1 MAKINKIDNVNDYVR
16 YVGAEEL
23 HPHVAVIH
31 YDDLDNI
38 RHSLNNY
45 NVYGMFLQR
54 EFPYGLTYG
63 MGGYSASEG
72 SLIAVAPGQI
82 GGVSDDGSTIQLHG
96 WVLMFDQ
103 DFIRGT
109 DLERHMDEFH
119 FFNYNNN
126 EALRMQPNEKRTL
139 ITIIKMIR
147 MELREQREQ
156 SRASSSFAESRPKSA
171 KPTLTENRN
180 ENDLD
185 DIVRSYI
192 QLILQYCQRFYNR
205 QFHETSTGNNDLLVR
220 FNKVL
225 EQYYEKEMQFKNGTP
240 SVSYCASE
248 LFLSPNYFG
257 DIIKTATG
265 DTATHYIR
273 RFVIDRAKSLLV
285 GGKQIT
291 ETATALGFDYPQHFT
306 RVFKQETGMS
316 PSNYIAEKKAP
327 SL

>member
-1 MAKINKIDNVNDYVR
+1 MVKIEKIDSVNDYVR
-16 YVGAEEL
+16 YVGAVVL

-31 YDDLDNI
+31 YDELHNI

-45 NVYGMFLQR
+45 GVYGLFLQK
-54 EFPYGLTYG
+54 EFPFGLTYG
-63 MGGYSASEG
+63 MSNYSATDG

-82 GGVSDDGSTIQLHG
+82 GGVSDDGSVIKLHG

-109 DLERHMDEFH
+109 DLERHMDNFH

-126 EALRMQPNEKRTL
+126 EALKMKSDEKRT
-139 ITIIKMIR
+139 IVTIIKMIR
-147 MELREQREQ
+147 MELEKHYGE
-156 SRASSSFAESRPKSA
+156 KG
-171 KPTLTENRN
+171 
-180 ENDLD
+180 LD

-205 QFHETSTGNNDLLVR
+205 QFHEATTGKNDLLVR
-220 FNKVL
+220 FRKVL
-225 EQYYEKEMQFKNGTP
+225 EKYYEKELQFKNGTP

-257 DIIKTATG
+257 DIVKGATG

-285 GGKQIT
+285 SGRQIT

-306 RVFKQETGMS
+306 RVFRQETGMS
-316 PSNYIAEKKAP
+316 PSHFLSSIK
-327 SL
+327 

>member
-1 MAKINKIDNVNDYVR
+1 MVKINRIDNVNDYVR

-31 YDDLDNI
+31 YDELDNV

-45 NVYGMFLQR
+45 NVYGLFLQR

-96 WVLMFDQ
+96 WVLMFDP

-119 FFNYNNN
+119 FFNYNSN
-126 EALRMQPNEKRTL
+126 EALQMHTTEKRTL

-147 MELREQREQ
+147 MEL
-156 SRASSSFAESRPKSA
+156 
-171 KPTLTENRN
+171 TENRN
-180 ENDLD
+180 EKDLD

-273 RFVIDRAKSLLV
+273 HFVIDRAKSLLV
-285 GGKQIT
+285 SGKQIT

-316 PSNYIAEKKAP
+316 PSNFISWKRME
-327 SL
+327 

>member
-1 MAKINKIDNVNDYVR
+1 MVKINRIDNVNDYVR

-31 YDDLDNI
+31 YDELDGI

-45 NVYGMFLQR
+45 GVYGLFLQR

-82 GGVSDDGSTIQLHG
+82 GGVSDDGGTIKLHG

-109 DLERHMDEFH
+109 DLERHMGEFH
-119 FFNYNNN
+119 FFNYNSN
-126 EALRMQPNEKRTL
+126 EALQMRTVEKRTL
-139 ITIIKMIR
+139 ITIIKMIS
-147 MELREQREQ
+147 MELRD
-156 SRASSSFAESRPKSA
+156 
-171 KPTLTENRN
+171 NRN
-180 ENDLD
+180 EKDLD

-205 QFHETSTGNNDLLVR
+205 QFHETSTRNNDLLVR

-225 EQYYEKEMQFKNGTP
+225 EQYYEKQMQFKNGTP
-240 SVSYCASE
+240 SVSYCAGE
-248 LFLSPNYFG
+248 LFLSSNYFG
-257 DIIKTATG
+257 DIIKSTTG
-265 DTATHYIR
+265 GTATHYIR

-285 GGKQIT
+285 SGKQIAG
-291 ETATALGFDYPQHFT
+291 TATALGFDYPQHFT

-316 PSNYIAEKKAP
+316 PSEYVSAKRSYKE
-327 SL
+327 

>member
-1 MAKINKIDNVNDYVR
+1 MVKINRIDNVNDYVR

-31 YDDLDNI
+31 YDELDSV

-45 NVYGMFLQR
+45 NVYGLFLQR

-109 DLERHMDEFH
+109 DLEHHMDEFH

-126 EALRMQPNEKRTL
+126 EALQMQTAEKRTL

-147 MELREQREQ
+147 MEL
-156 SRASSSFAESRPKSA
+156 K
-171 KPTLTENRN
+171 ENRN
-180 ENDLD
+180 EKDLD

-205 QFHETSTGNNDLLVR
+205 QFHEVSTGSNDLLVR

-273 RFVIDRAKSLLV
+273 HFVIDRAKSLLV
-285 GGKQIT
+285 SGKQIT

-316 PSNYIAEKKAP
+316 PSNYIAEKRAP